1 MNLDAQDHSLVI
13 AEVSVS
19 SWYILVN
26 DSHSFLELCDVERD
40 PLKQN
45 LQEKIKCDYKYSII
59 IIITISSE

>member
-19 SWYILVN
+19 SWYVLVN
-26 DSHSFLELCDVERD
+26 DSHSFLQLCDVERD

-45 LQEKIKCDYKYSII
+45 LQEKIKYDDKYS
-59 IIITISSE
+59 